1 MITQFRVQNF
11 KALRDVKLDLTPIH
25 VLIGPNDS
33 GKTSILQA
41 IEALSRSVDYRLPPA
56 FTGAWEA
63 RELVWRQSDVAIV
76 FGASIS
82 LGSSAYGYTLEC
94 EFGPESRNVT
104 VTTEA
109 VDVPGDGPYGLPHSR
124 HDTSFFFQFV
134 HAPSEAKL
142 PKHEVTEIIRTCS
155 SSLRGVHRYRWSPS
169 MLALPVAIDPSRE
182 SRLEESGFGLAQL
195 LDEIMNFDRKAFVE
209 LEEKFFSIFRQY
221 DAIRLLVTGKAFRA
235 ADSGYSGAVK
245 LDQAPGKKIV
255 MRRID
260 GTEIAASQLSDGT
273 LIVLAYLAVLYSPQ
287 PPSFLLIEEPENG
300 IHPLRLREVV
310 KILRDVVN
318 EQDKTQVILTTH
330 SPYVV
335 DRFEPNEV
343 TLCRMQEAGEVR
355 VQRLIDSPLVKQ
367 QKDLFTLGEI
377 WTLEGD
383 EALSATAS
391 DATAT

>member
-1 MITQFRVQNF
+1 
-11 KALRDVKLDLTPIH
+11 
-25 VLIGPNDS
+25 
-33 GKTSILQA
+33 
-41 IEALSRSVDYRLPPA
+41 
-56 FTGAWEA
+56 
-63 RELVWRQSDVAIV
+63 
-76 FGASIS
+76 
-82 LGSSAYGYTLEC
+82 
-94 EFGPESRNVT
+94 
-104 VTTEA
+104 
-109 VDVPGDGPYGLPHSR
+109 
-124 HDTSFFFQFV
+124 
-134 HAPSEAKL
+134 
-142 PKHEVTEIIRTCS
+142 
-155 SSLRGVHRYRWSPS
+155 
-169 MLALPVAIDPSRE
+169 
-182 SRLEESGFGLAQL
+182 
-195 LDEIMNFDRKAFVE
+195 
-209 LEEKFFSIFRQY
+209 
-221 DAIRLLVTGKAFRA
+221 
-235 ADSGYSGAVK
+235 
-245 LDQAPGKKIV
+245 